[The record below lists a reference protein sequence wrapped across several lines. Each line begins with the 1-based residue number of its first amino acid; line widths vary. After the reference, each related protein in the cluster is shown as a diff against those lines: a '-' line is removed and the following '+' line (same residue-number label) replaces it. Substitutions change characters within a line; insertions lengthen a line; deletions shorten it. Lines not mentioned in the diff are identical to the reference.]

1 MARRIGVV
9 LIVAIAMIAFLY
21 AAQAQTGEKKWKK
34 TITLPNGDVILDMNG
49 EWDVYVSHLRP
60 GSYTAVEGGITKI
73 TQTGSSFVG
82 ISMNALV
89 AFRKGSEQLKGELDK
104 SGFKQLQIISGA
116 MGNSD
121 AKGQI
126 SEDGNQVII
135 DDGERFRLTLTR
147 K

>member
-1 MARRIGVV
+1 M
-9 LIVAIAMIAFLY
+9 
-21 AAQAQTGEKKWKK
+21 AQAQTAENKWKK
-34 TITLPNGDVILDMNG
+34 TIKLANGDVILDING
-49 EWDVYVSHLRP
+49 EWNAIVAHLRP
-60 GSYTAVEGGITKI
+60 GSYTGLESGITKI
-73 TQTGSSFVG
+73 TQRGSSFVG
-82 ISMNALV
+82 ISMNALA
-89 AFRKGSEQLKGELDK
+89 AFRKGSEQIKGEIDK

-126 SEDGNQVII
+126 SEDGNQIII